1 MNESNNTGWFIGSGT
16 LAPDGDFTSDL
27 VHQMESRLG
36 SDDLANK
43 LYNHLLPPR
52 RLFYVGD
59 LKQLYMNVVQE
70 CVQAAG
76 LNISFAD
83 ALAGLLFPKGH

>member
-16 LAPDGDFTSDL
+16 LAPNGHFTSDL

-36 SDDLANK
+36 SDGLAKK
-43 LYNHLLPPR
+43 LSNHLLAPR
-52 RLFYVGD
+52 GLFYVGD
-59 LKQLYMNVVQE
+59 LKQLYLNIVQE

-76 LNISFAD
+76 LNIAFAD
-83 ALAGLLFPKGH
+83 A